1 MLRTA
6 VSLVLLPIA
15 FTASLLAHG
24 RHGHSINVTLDADRK
39 VESCRDIRIEF
50 DSRDAER
57 SEDSFTVA
65 AGSTPFEVKLP
76 ANSGIRVAG
85 WDRNEYSVTACKAAS
100 NAADLAA
107 IRVSPE
113 RSGVAFGGPA
123 GKDWL
128 VYLLVKAPRA
138 APLDRSA
145 ENGSIGV
152 DGTSGRIAV
161 RTTNGPIEIS
171 RSSGEIQ
178 ANATNGPIS
187 IQDSTG
193 SGEARAVN
201 GPIHISGRS
210 GNYRLSTQNGPISVQ
225 LDGDRWDGTLEA
237 RASNGPLQLKL
248 SEGYRSGVVVESLGH
263 GPVTCPDSACRT
275 ARRTFDDDA
284 RRIEFGD
291 SAPVVRLSTRNGP
304 VSIGRAD

>member
-1 MLRTA
+1 
-6 VSLVLLPIA
+6 
-15 FTASLLAHG
+15 
-24 RHGHSINVTLDADRK
+24 
-39 VESCRDIRIEF
+39 
-50 DSRDAER
+50 
-57 SEDSFTVA
+57 
-65 AGSTPFEVKLP
+65 
-76 ANSGIRVAG
+76 
-85 WDRNEYSVTACKAAS
+85 
-100 NAADLAA
+100 
-107 IRVSPE
+107 
-113 RSGVAFGGPA
+113 
-123 GKDWL
+123 
-128 VYLLVKAPRA
+128 
-138 APLDRSA
+138 
-145 ENGSIGV
+145 
-152 DGTSGRIAV
+152 
-161 RTTNGPIEIS
+161 
-171 RSSGEIQ
+171 
-178 ANATNGPIS
+178 
-187 IQDSTG
+187 
-193 SGEARAVN
+193 VN